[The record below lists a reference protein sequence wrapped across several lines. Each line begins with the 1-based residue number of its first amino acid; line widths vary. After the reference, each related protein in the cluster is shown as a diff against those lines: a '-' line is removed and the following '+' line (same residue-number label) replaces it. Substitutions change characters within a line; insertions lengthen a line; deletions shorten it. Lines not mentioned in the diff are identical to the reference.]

1 MIRHTV
7 FCRFR
12 KDTDVAAIETAL
24 KGLQKS
30 IPGILAITFGAD
42 NSPEGLQKGFT
53 HAFSVDFADAASRDA
68 YLPHPEHQVVGKM
81 VVAGLDGGLEG
92 LAVIDWTI

>member
-12 KDTDVAAIETAL
+12 KDADVAAIEKAL
-24 KGLQKS
+24 RGLQKS
-30 IPGILAITFGAD
+30 IPGIFAITFGAD

-53 HAFSVDFADAASRDA
+53 HAFSVDFTDAAARDA
-68 YLPHPEHQVVGKM
+68 YLPHPAHQVVGKL
-81 VVAGLDGGLEG
+81 VVDNLDGGLQN
-92 LAVIDWTI
+92 LVVIDWTI